1 MLLNCNGEAS
11 RGPLVWIKLMGS
23 RLSRLVVPC
32 VLTILT
38 GSLDSDVL
46 QVSCCGGF
54 DCPIASNSFCS
65 WFSFLYYHNRF
76 DKMDKEH

>member
-23 RLSRLVVPC
+23 RLSRLVVSMCTYNPDRF
-32 VLTILT
+32 LE
-38 GSLDSDVL
+38 SDVL